1 MSKAFLL
8 LGSNIG
14 NRFEFINR
22 AIDLLNEKAGKVI
35 TCSSIFVTE
44 PWGFKASKNF
54 LNQVTIIETELT
66 PHQLLPELLHIEQ
79 MLGRKR
85 KSKQI
90 SSRTI
95 DIDILFFDN
104 LIIEDAN
111 LIIPHPRLHLR
122 LFTLVPLLEIA
133 PTFVHPLLKKDMKA
147 LMAECKDKSMVKPYH
162 ITADL

>member
-35 TCSSIFVTE
+35 ICSSIFVTE

-66 PHQLLPELLHIEQ
+66 PHQLLYELLHIEQ

-85 KSKQI
+85 KWKQI

-104 LIIEDAN
+104 LIIEDTD
-111 LIIPHPRLHLR
+111 LKIPHPRLHLR
-122 LFTLVPLLEIA
+122 LFALVPLSEIA
-133 PTFVHPLLKKDMKA
+133 PTFIHPLLKKDMST
-147 LMAECKDKSMVKPYH
+147 LMAECEDKSMVKPYH